1 MTVLL
6 GKLLLWAG
14 CFSWGLSRALA
25 LKRRERCLDEFRRL
39 LSAIQ
44 RELTFSL
51 CPLPE
56 FIAAWESQGE
66 TAAFLRACLTIFDQ
80 TGRESWCDSWTK
92 ALAEA
97 PLPLPPSDKAFLKEA
112 GLILGRYDG
121 ESQQKALSGLLARLE
136 ASRQEAS
143 QESKRLFRVYISL
156 GASGGVFFGLML

>member
-25 LKRRERCLDEFRRL
+25 LKRREHCLDEFRRL
-39 LSAIQ
+39 LSTIQ

-56 FIAAWESQGE
+56 LIAAWESRGE
-66 TAAFLRACLTIFDQ
+66 TAAFLAACLTTFDQ

-92 ALAEA
+92 ALTTT
-97 PLPLPPSDKAFLKEA
+97 PLPLHPSDKALLQEA
-112 GLILGRYDG
+112 GLILGRYD
-121 ESQQKALSGLLARLE
+121 SQSQNQALTTLLARLE
-136 ASRQEAS
+136 DARCEAS
-143 QESKRLFRVYISL
+143 QETNRLFRVYLSL
-156 GASGGVFFGLML
+156 GTAGGIFLGMVL